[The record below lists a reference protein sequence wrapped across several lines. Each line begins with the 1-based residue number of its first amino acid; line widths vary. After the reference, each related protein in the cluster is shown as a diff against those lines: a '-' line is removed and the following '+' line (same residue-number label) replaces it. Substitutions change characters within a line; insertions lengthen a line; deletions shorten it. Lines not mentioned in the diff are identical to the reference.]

1 MIFKKVFKNYSK
13 RDRNLSALL
22 AGVIVF
28 VLLINTVQG
37 LIYSYKTSDL
47 AGVYNEG
54 IVGEIKQINPL
65 FRDLN
70 SLNRDISSLVYSGLT
85 KYNPNTKSFEPD
97 LATFTINNN
106 STSYIFTLKDGLEWH
121 DGEPVT
127 VEDVM
132 FTYRTVIQNPGFQ
145 NSLLRQSLEG
155 ITVENI
161 ADNQVEFKLQ
171 KPNAFFIAQTDMGI
185 LPKHIY
191 EDVPVNAIG
200 NEFQDNKLNL
210 IVGSGPYRLASIEDI
225 DDSTTRINLRVFK
238 DYYGE
243 VPKIKNI
250 RLFVYP
256 TDDDLLAKQ
265 DNLNS
270 VINLSYQKTGLLDQ
284 EKFTNQEYS
293 LPQYTALFLN
303 TDSPKLQE
311 RIVRVVLKRGANPT
325 EIVANLAD
333 KQPISRPFF
342 QFEAINEINQTDP
355 EVLKELL
362 ISDGWTLSDDELFE
376 KNGQTLELNLAI
388 QAFSNNER
396 KNQEFQTVV
405 NNLTKTYQNI
415 GIRLRARY
423 YESEQFTKVLADRDY
438 DMVLL
443 GHNLGNNLDS
453 YSFWHS
459 SQTTASGL
467 NLSNYKNIAT
477 DSLLETIRET
487 SDISQRNELLVKI
500 NEKLVLDV
508 PAIFLYTDKHVF
520 AFDNKVKNRKI
531 LGSYAFASD
540 RFYDISTWEL
550 N

>member
-13 RDRNLSALL
+13 RDRNFSALL

-28 VLLINTVQG
+28 VLLINIVQG
-37 LIYSYKTSDL
+37 LVYNYKTSDL
-47 AGVYNEG
+47 SGAYNEG

-97 LATFTINNN
+97 LATFTINNK
-106 STSYIFTLKDGLEWH
+106 STSYIFTLKEGLEWH

-127 VEDVM
+127 IEDVM

-155 ITVENI
+155 ITIENI

-191 EDVPVNAIG
+191 EDVPINAIG

-362 ISDGWTLSDDELFE
+362 ISDGWTLSDDQLFE
-376 KNGQTLELNLAI
+376 KNGQTLEFDLVI

-396 KNQEFQTVV
+396 KNQEFKTVV
-405 NNLTKTYQNI
+405 SNLTKTYQKI
-415 GIRLRARY
+415 GIKLRARY
-423 YESEQFTKVLADRDY
+423 YESEQFTKVIADRDY

-500 NEKLVLDV
+500 NEKLVQDV

-540 RFYDISTWEL
+540 RFYDISTWEF